1 MTSPANEMHIFLWQ
15 IGTVI
20 PIQSMITHIY
30 MPRFS
35 RRARETSNS
44 ERFSLLR
51 EFSLCMYEIFHGSKI
66 HRSYKSYDFFFQIVT
81 FFQGKRRH

>member
-30 MPRFS
+30 MPYYDYS
-35 RRARETSNS
+35 YLYAVAKTLLQRAESLPSNS
-44 ERFSLLR
+44 DSQANELQSWLLKYPR
-51 EFSLCMYEIFHGSKI
+51 
-66 HRSYKSYDFFFQIVT
+66 DDVT
-81 FFQGKRRH
+81 CQ